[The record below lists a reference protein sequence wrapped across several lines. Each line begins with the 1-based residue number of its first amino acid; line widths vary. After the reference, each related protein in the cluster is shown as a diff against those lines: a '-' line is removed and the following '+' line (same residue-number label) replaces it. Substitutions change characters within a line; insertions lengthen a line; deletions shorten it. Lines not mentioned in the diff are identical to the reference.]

1 MFCGLPPALASEH
14 TSPSDSPLPHFLLQG
29 GGAPL
34 PGTRPLDPTIDG
46 AGHTITIAPRCSI
59 AEATAVD
66 LAHPA
71 AQAKGAGFCI
81 LFCWVSDAHLKI
93 TETAATSLFL
103 RILFMKKCS
112 FSISP
117 RLNAVFSILRLWFR
131 GLLLLFCF
139 SWTLCGTTSV
149 VFAVTGVRPVAPG
162 GTLLAPSSSRVECA
176 ASSQTAAPGPGQ
188 SEATSSSLR
197 GLMLLHIRWPLRTT
211 QNLHVDRSIPM
222 REV

>member
-81 LFCWVSDAHLKI
+81 LFCWVSDAHPKL

-112 FSISP
+112 FSMSP
-117 RLNAVFSILRLWFR
+117 PDSTLSSQYCVFGFVGYYYYFVFR
-131 GLLLLFCF
+131 GH
-139 SWTLCGTTSV
+139 SV
-149 VFAVTGVRPVAPG
+149 GQHPW
-162 GTLLAPSSSRVECA
+162 
-176 ASSQTAAPGPGQ
+176 SSQ
-188 SEATSSSLR
+188 
-197 GLMLLHIRWPLRTT
+197 
-211 QNLHVDRSIPM
+211 
-222 REV
+222 

>member
-81 LFCWVSDAHLKI
+81 LFCWVSDAHPKL

-112 FSISP
+112 FSMSP
-117 RLNAVFSILRLWFR
+117 PPTQRCLLNIASLVSWVIIIILFFVDTLWDNIR
-131 GLLLLFCF
+131 GLRSDRGPSRCSRWNLACPIIVQGGVCCVLTNC
-139 SWTLCGTTSV
+139 SAGAG
-149 VFAVTGVRPVAPG
+149 AV
-162 GTLLAPSSSRVECA
+162 
-176 ASSQTAAPGPGQ
+176 
-188 SEATSSSLR
+188 
-197 GLMLLHIRWPLRTT
+197 
-211 QNLHVDRSIPM
+211 
-222 REV
+222 